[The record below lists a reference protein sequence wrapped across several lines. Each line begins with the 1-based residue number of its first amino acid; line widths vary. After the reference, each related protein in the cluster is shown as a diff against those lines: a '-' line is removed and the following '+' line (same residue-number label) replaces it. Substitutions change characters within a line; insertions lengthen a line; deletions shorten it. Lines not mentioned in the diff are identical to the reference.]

1 MAVVPPKRPSC
12 IASLRRSRTLSR
24 LNKLLQDVLAQKVGV
39 ERARRVFAEIAGT
52 YEMRLGDVYPT
63 GSKVADG
70 MELADINQSVSFL
83 RQGEQL
89 IHNFG
94 RSVWFT
100 GALLFR
106 TPAES
111 VAPL

>member
-1 MAVVPPKRPSC
+1 M
-12 IASLRRSRTLSR
+12 
-24 LNKLLQDVLAQKVGV
+24 
-39 ERARRVFAEIAGT
+39 FAEFAGT
-52 YEMRLGDVYPT
+52 YEMRLGNAHPT

-70 MELADINQSVSFL
+70 MGLAGVTQSVSFL

-94 RSVWFT
+94 RSVSFT